1 MPEIIEVKMYSDFIR
16 KNIKDNK
23 LLSIK
28 ILNGRYKKH
37 GPFEHYKKI
46 INELPCIIEEI
57 NTKGK
62 FMYMKFNDDLYLG
75 VSLGLMGGWFF
86 RKKDS
91 NRLLHTHF
99 MKSEETNEIIDGV
112 SEYLDRASKHLNLEF
127 HFQNGSLYYYDQLSF
142 GSFIVYDKEKLDK
155 KLRTLGVDIMDPNTT
170 LESFV
175 EKFKKPTNLKK
186 KIGIVLLDQ
195 KVIAGIGNYLR
206 ADLLW
211 LCRISPFR
219 KVKDITDEDFELLFK
234 NIRLLTW
241 VFYDYEKAI
250 KLKIINKKDKL
261 PENYKVIPKE
271 YTDKFLVY
279 YRDEDY
285 YGNKIVKEKLYEGNQ
300 IRYIYWVP
308 KLQK

>member
-1 MPEIIEVKMYSDFIR
+1 MPEIIEVKMYSDFIK

-86 RKKDS
+86 RKK
-91 NRLLHTHF
+91 
-99 MKSEETNEIIDGV
+99 
-112 SEYLDRASKHLNLEF
+112 
-127 HFQNGSLYYYDQLSF
+127 
-142 GSFIVYDKEKLDK
+142 
-155 KLRTLGVDIMDPNTT
+155 
-170 LESFV
+170 
-175 EKFKKPTNLKK
+175 
-186 KIGIVLLDQ
+186 
-195 KVIAGIGNYLR
+195 
-206 ADLLW
+206 
-211 LCRISPFR
+211 
-219 KVKDITDEDFELLFK
+219 
-234 NIRLLTW
+234 
-241 VFYDYEKAI
+241 AI

-279 YRDEDY
+279 YRNEDY

>member
-1 MPEIIEVKMYSDFIR
+1 MYADFILKKI
-16 KNIKDNK
+16 KNNK

-37 GPFEHYKKI
+37 GPFDHYKTI
-46 INELPCIIEEI
+46 INNIPLEI
-57 NTKGK
+57 KEIHTKGK
-62 FMYMKFNDDLYLG
+62 FMYMKFDEDLYLG

-86 RKKDS
+86 KKKDS
-91 NRLLHTHF
+91 DKLEHARF
-99 MKSEETNEIIDGV
+99 MKSNKNNDVIEGV
-112 SEYLDRASKHLNLEF
+112 SEYLDRAAKHLNLEF
-127 HFQNGSLYYYDQLSF
+127 IFENGSLFYYDQLSF
-142 GSFIVYDKEKLDK
+142 GSFIVYNKEKLDK
-155 KLRTLGVDIMDPNTT
+155 KLKTLGVDIMDVNTT

-175 EKFKKPTNLKK
+175 EKFKKPINLKK
-186 KIGIVLLDQ
+186 LIGIVLLDQ

-219 KVKDITDEDFELLFK
+219 KVKNITDEEFKLLFK

-241 VFYDYEKAI
+241 TFYDYDKAI
-250 KLKIINKKDKL
+250 KLKIIDKKDKL
-261 PENYKVIPKE
+261 PENYKIVPKK
-271 YTDKFLVY
+271 YIDKFLVY
-279 YRDEDY
+279 YRDEDM
-285 YGNKIVKEKLYEGNQ
+285 YGNKIKKEQLYEGNQ

>member
-1 MPEIIEVKMYSDFIR
+1 MPEIIEVKMYSDFIQ

-23 LLSIK
+23 LLNIK

-37 GPFEHYKKI
+37 GPFEHFKKI
-46 INELPCIIEEI
+46 INKLPCKIEEI

-62 FMYMKFNDDLYLG
+62 FMYMKFDEDLYIG

-86 RKKDS
+86 KKKNSDKLEHA
-91 NRLLHTHF
+91 RF
-99 MKSEETNEIIDGV
+99 MKSEKSNILIDGV
-112 SEYLDRASKHLNLEF
+112 SDYLDRASKHLNLEF
-127 HFQNGSLYYYDQLSF
+127 CFENGSLYYYDQLSF
-142 GSFIVYDKEKLDK
+142 GSFTVYDEDKLNK
-155 KLRTLGVDIMDPNTT
+155 KLKTLGVDIMDSNTT
-170 LESFV
+170 LESFI
-175 EKFKKPTNLKK
+175 EKFKKPINMEKEL
-186 KIGIVLLDQ
+186 GIVLLDQ

-211 LCRISPFR
+211 MCRISPFR
-219 KVKDITDEDFELLFK
+219 KVKNVNDDEFELLFK

-250 KLKIINKKDKL
+250 KLKIISKKDKL

-279 YRDEDY
+279 YRDKDY
-285 YGNKIVKEKLYEGNQ
+285 YGNKIIKEKLYEGNQ

>member
-1 MPEIIEVKMYSDFIR
+1 MPEIIEVKIYSDFIR
-16 KNIKDNK
+16 KNIKNK
-23 LLSIK
+23 ELSKIK

-37 GPFEHYKKI
+37 GPFKNFKTI
-46 INELPCIIEEI
+46 TDCLPCKIEEI
-57 NTKGK
+57 NTHGK
-62 FMYMKFNDDLYLG
+62 FMYMKFTDDIYLG

-86 RKKDS
+86 KKNNSDKLKHAS
-91 NRLLHTHF
+91 F
-99 MKSEETNEIIDGV
+99 SKSSTSDELIDDV
-112 SEYLDRASKHLNLEF
+112 TEYFDRAKKHLNIEF
-127 HFQNGSLYYYDQLSF
+127 IFENGTLFYYDQLSF
-142 GSFIVYDKEKLDK
+142 GSFIVYNKKELDK
-155 KLRTLGVDIMDPNTT
+155 KIKLLGVDIMDSSTT
-170 LESFV
+170 IDLFI
-175 EKFKKPTNLKK
+175 EKFKKDKNLKK
-186 KIGIVLLDQ
+186 DIGIVLMDQ

-219 KVKDITDEDFELLFK
+219 KVKDITHKEFELLFK

-241 VFYDYEKAI
+241 GFYDREEAI
-250 KLKIINKKDKL
+250 KLKIIDKKDKL
-261 PENYKVIPKE
+261 PINYDNISQ

-279 YRDEDY
+279 YKDEDM

>member
-1 MPEIIEVKMYSDFIR
+1 MPEIIEVKMYADFIR
-16 KNIKDNK
+16 KHIKDNK
-23 LLSIK
+23 LLNIK

-46 INELPCIIEEI
+46 INELPCMIEEI

-62 FMYMKFNDDLYLG
+62 FMYMKFTDNLYLG

-86 RKKDS
+86 KKKNS
-91 NRLLHTHF
+91 EKLLHTHF
-99 MKSEETNEIIDGV
+99 GQKSNEIIEGV
-112 SEYLDRASKHLNLEF
+112 VEYLDRAKKHLNLEF
-127 HFQNGSLYYYDQLSF
+127 QFENGSLYYYDQLSF
-142 GSFIVYDKEKLDK
+142 GSFLVLDKEKLDK
-155 KLRTLGVDIMDPNTT
+155 KLKTLGVDIMDSNTT
-170 LESFV
+170 LESFI
-175 EKFKKPTNLKK
+175 EKFKKSKNLKK
-186 KIGIVLLDQ
+186 KIGVVLLDQ

-211 LCRISPFR
+211 MCHISPFR
-219 KVKDITDEDFELLFK
+219 KVNDITDGEFELLFK

-241 VFYDYEKAI
+241 LFYDYEKAL
-250 KLKIINKKDKL
+250 KLKIITKKDKL
-261 PENYKVIPKE
+261 PPNYKIIPKE

-285 YGNKIVKEKLYEGNQ
+285 YGNKVVKEKLYEGNQ

>member
-16 KNIKDNK
+16 KNIKNSK
-23 LLSIK
+23 LLNIK

-37 GPFEHYKKI
+37 GPFQNYTKI
-46 INELPCIIEEI
+46 INELPCQIQEI

-62 FMYMKFNDDLYLG
+62 FMYMKFNDDLFLG
-75 VSLGLMGGWFF
+75 ISLGLMGGWFF
-86 RKKDS
+86 RKNTK
-91 NRLLHTHF
+91 LEHPKFTK
-99 MKSEETNEIIDGV
+99 MEKTNLVIDGV
-112 SEYLDRASKHLNLEF
+112 SAYLDRAAKHLNLEF
-127 HFQNGSLYYYDQLSF
+127 EFETGILYYYDQLSF
-142 GSFIVYDKEKLDK
+142 GSFTVYNKENLEK
-155 KLRTLGVDIMDPNTT
+155 KLKTLGVDIMDVSTT
-170 LESFV
+170 LESFI
-175 EKFKKPTNLKK
+175 EKFKKPSNVNKE
-186 KIGIVLLDQ
+186 IGIVLLDQ

-211 LCRISPFR
+211 MCRISPFR
-219 KVKDITDEDFELLFK
+219 KVKNISDDEFELLFK

-241 VFYDYEKAI
+241 LFYDYEKAI
-250 KLKIINKKDKL
+250 KLKIISKKDKL

-279 YRDEDY
+279 YRDKDY
-285 YGNKIVKEKLYEGNQ
+285 YGNKIIKEKLYEGNQ

>member
-1 MPEIIEVKMYSDFIR
+1 MPEIIEVKMYADFIL
-16 KNIKDNK
+16 KKIKDSK
-23 LLSIK
+23 LLNIK

-37 GPFEHYKKI
+37 GPFDHYKKI
-46 INELPCIIEEI
+46 INILPLEI
-57 NTKGK
+57 SEIATKGK
-62 FMYMKFNDDLYLG
+62 FMYMKLNDNLYIG

-86 RKKDS
+86 KKKDRDTLEHARFDKS
-91 NRLLHTHF
+91 N
-99 MKSEETNEIIDGV
+99 EV
-112 SEYLDRASKHLNLEF
+112 SEYLDRAAKHLNLEF
-127 HFQNGSLYYYDQLSF
+127 IFESGSLFYYDQLSF
-142 GSFIVYDKEKLDK
+142 GSFMVLDQERLDK

-175 EKFKKPTNLKK
+175 EKFKKSSNLIKP
-186 KIGIVLLDQ
+186 IGIVLLDQ

-219 KVKDITDEDFELLFK
+219 KVKNITDDEFALLFK

-241 VFYDYEKAI
+241 VFYDYDKAI
-250 KLKIINKKDKL
+250 KLKIIDKKDKL
-261 PENYKVIPKE
+261 PDNYKIIPKK
-271 YTDKFLVY
+271 YLDKFLVY
-279 YRDEDY
+279 YRDEDI
-285 YGNKIVKEKLYEGNQ
+285 YGNKIKKEQLYEGNQ